1 MKHNAIHATKRSNQ
15 RKKRPWVLLGAL
27 VLLVALGAA
36 LGVAGYR
43 LYKQALQVKDHEMA
57 AVETVK
63 QVKDITNTMDPATL
77 PKIIKPMQQHTSAA
91 RAIAHGGLWKLAAMV
106 PVYGDDIRA
115 VQGMTE
121 VADDLASKTLPK
133 ISDTLITVMSSDL
146 SADDSQINMQPIL
159 DLKDAV
165 NEANTQ
171 VQQQCKKMKDL
182 PTPHTGVVKN
192 AYNQALDQVSNIADK
207 LGQGSEAL
215 SILPDFLG
223 QDGGRTYLIYATT
236 TSEVRSSGGLGG
248 SLGSMT
254 TNNGSIQIGDFY
266 PNTEFEGISV
276 CSQSMRDLFTFTFD
290 LRDQEV
296 DPDFNGVAKNMA
308 TIWQRSSHS
317 SNVDGVMSFDPVFIQ
332 ELVKLNGSVQVPDGP
347 LLTGDNSDEF
357 LLNGI
362 YKDIYVSYQD
372 QYFQY
377 VASQVMGSTFR
388 GMTAKKLLSI
398 VKMISPMAEG
408 RHFYFTSFHDDEGKA
423 FADLGLSK
431 SVPSDEEKPEVGVYF
446 NELNASKMDW
456 YLKRQTS
463 ITRTGCNEDGSR
475 TYHVTM
481 HLQNALPYE
490 DYANASSYILGIG
503 DFRGRVLDK
512 VLLYA
517 PAGGNISNLTIGG
530 TAQADAPLTGTLNK
544 HSMTHTVL
552 NIAYGQNATLDFD
565 VTTSPKTK
573 EDLKLDQSP
582 MGWAET
588 GVDYEKPS
596 CEPRK

>member
-1 MKHNAIHATKRSNQ
+1 MKHNSIHATKRSNQ

-347 LLTGDNSDEF
+347 LLTGDNTAEF

>member
-1 MKHNAIHATKRSNQ
+1 
-15 RKKRPWVLLGAL
+15 
-27 VLLVALGAA
+27 
-36 LGVAGYR
+36 
-43 LYKQALQVKDHEMA
+43 MA

-308 TIWQRSSHS
+308 TIWQRSK
-317 SNVDGVMSFDPVFIQ
+317 I
-332 ELVKLNGSVQVPDGP
+332 
-347 LLTGDNSDEF
+347 
-357 LLNGI
+357 
-362 YKDIYVSYQD
+362 
-372 QYFQY
+372 
-377 VASQVMGSTFR
+377 
-388 GMTAKKLLSI
+388 
-398 VKMISPMAEG
+398 G
-408 RHFYFTSFHDDEGKA
+408 RA
-423 FADLGLSK
+423 
-431 SVPSDEEKPEVGVYF
+431 
-446 NELNASKMDW
+446 
-456 YLKRQTS
+456 
-463 ITRTGCNEDGSR
+463 
-475 TYHVTM
+475 HV
-481 HLQNALPYE
+481 
-490 DYANASSYILGIG
+490 
-503 DFRGRVLDK
+503 
-512 VLLYA
+512 
-517 PAGGNISNLTIGG
+517 
-530 TAQADAPLTGTLNK
+530 
-544 HSMTHTVL
+544 
-552 NIAYGQNATLDFD
+552 
-565 VTTSPKTK
+565 
-573 EDLKLDQSP
+573 
-582 MGWAET
+582 
-588 GVDYEKPS
+588 
-596 CEPRK
+596 

>member
-1 MKHNAIHATKRSNQ
+1 M
-15 RKKRPWVLLGAL
+15 
-27 VLLVALGAA
+27 
-36 LGVAGYR
+36 AGYR

-347 LLTGDNSDEF
+347 LLTGDNTAEF